1 MKKNKKDLKDLTIS
15 EESANKMQKK
25 SMGKSSSKQSN
36 ALPANKKGNSEEEEK
51 QNVTVITDET
61 YPSSSKAGIVKNGSS
76 RSRSWSEDSQGRPKP
91 GSRIVVNTVVYFE
104 YYFEYLIWWFRN
116 DKVLSCVVLTI

>member
-1 MKKNKKDLKDLTIS
+1 MKDLAIS
-15 EESANKMQKK
+15 EESDNKMQGK

-36 ALPANKKGNSEEEEK
+36 ALPSNKKGNSEEEEK
-51 QNVTVITDET
+51 QNVTIISDDT
-61 YPSSSKAGIVKNGSS
+61 YPSSSKAGNIKNGSS

-116 DKVLSCVVLTI
+116 DKGLSCVVLTI